1 MPATRVVDEH
11 VEASEPLGHL
21 LHDALRLS
29 RLGDVA
35 RHEQGIAQR
44 SHDLCR
50 RSIAPDDRDAHPVCL
65 QPFGDLDS
73 EARRSAGDQSDASRC
88 SVHVLLLSQCQHP
101 GG

>member
-73 EARRSAGDQSDASRC
+73 EARGAACDERDASRRAVRC
-88 SVHVLLLSQCQHP
+88 L
-101 GG
+101 